1 MLDLPKLVYF
11 WFSKLTRLYM
21 MYIYIYKSMMIL
33 VTPPLPDKKEQNK
46 ITYKACYSNVY
57 ANNNHTI
64 ATLCQ

>member
-1 MLDLPKLVYF
+1 
-11 WFSKLTRLYM
+11 
-21 MYIYIYKSMMIL
+21 MIL